1 MGRDPK
7 NPVFQFVSDLLEMDE
22 VLVLELMPCVLIDV
36 SSIIFIK
43 LNCKVFL
50 IMTVVL
56 QLRILC

>member
-43 LNCKVFL
+43 LNCKV
-50 IMTVVL
+50 V
-56 QLRILC
+56 